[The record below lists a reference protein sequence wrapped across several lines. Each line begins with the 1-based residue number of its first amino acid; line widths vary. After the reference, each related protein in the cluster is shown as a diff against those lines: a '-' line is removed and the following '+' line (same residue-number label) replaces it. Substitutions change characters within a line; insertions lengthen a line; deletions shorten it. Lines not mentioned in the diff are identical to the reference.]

1 MKDVVCQILT
11 LVRILESLQVF
22 EEIHY
27 LSFLLHEFGIL
38 LVEVENAPNIIS
50 GEFWLK
56 LVLMVHG
63 DVGDILVVF
72 TE

>member
-1 MKDVVCQILT
+1 MKDVIGQILT

-22 EEIHY
+22 EEVHD
-27 LSFLLHEFGIL
+27 LSFLLHELGIL
-38 LVEVENAPNIIS
+38 LVKVENAPNVIS
-50 GEFWLK
+50 GKFWLE

-72 TE
+72 AE